1 MQTFSNIAVA
11 SKSSRFVTYSQKTL
25 STFIALAFPFIT
37 RTNVD
42 EEPIITKPL
51 QLRCLGILVNTL
63 YYNPILAIS
72 IMDQNNLTSTFF
84 QKWFS
89 WFGDLKRVH
98 DKKLSIMAICAVLQ
112 SLPQAPPVLSQ
123 AAGQLLAGALTLF
136 KELPNAIKSQFGSS
150 HALFPF

>member
-1 MQTFSNIAVA
+1 MHSPFIYIVLRAWWLTFD
-11 SKSSRFVTYSQKTL
+11 SKAL
-25 STFIALAFPFIT
+25 ATFIGLAFPFIT

-42 EEPIITKPL
+42 DEPIVTKPL
-51 QLRCLGILVNTL
+51 QLRCLELLVNTL
-63 YYNPILAIS
+63 YYNPVLAIS

-123 AAGQLLAGALTLF
+123 ASGQLLAGALTLF
-136 KELPNAIKSQFGSS
+136 KELPSAIKSK
-150 HALFPF
+150 